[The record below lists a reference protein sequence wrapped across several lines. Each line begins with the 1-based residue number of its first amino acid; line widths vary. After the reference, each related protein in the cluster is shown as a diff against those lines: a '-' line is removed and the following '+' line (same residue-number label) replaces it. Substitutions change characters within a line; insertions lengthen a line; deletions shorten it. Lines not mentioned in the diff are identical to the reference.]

1 MGPKKPEGQ
10 SNADAPPAGVVGGAA
25 LVGATAG
32 LLLSGPLVA
41 IGLGAGA
48 AACCLR
54 KDQAGDVARSTGQ
67 AGLAVVEKGKEI
79 NTQYGVAD
87 KVKGAA
93 HSTFERAKEVNEEH
107 KVVDKAKAGVSR
119 AWARIREVS
128 ERLKALV
135 LQILVAMWHSPRRFG
150 LTVAMIAGASSR
162 GYMFRV
168 RRVRMRA
175 LGAYTLPIPGL
186 DLEYRAQQ

>member
-1 MGPKKPEGQ
+1 MGPKKPEEGQ
-10 SNADAPPAGVVGGAA
+10 PNADAPPAGVVGGAA
-25 LVGATAG
+25 LIGATTG

-119 AWARIREVS
+119 AWARIREVDR
-128 ERLKALV
+128 EHRLASRAGEAFGG
-135 LQILVAMWHSPRRFG
+135 AMDSVTNAVSKKDDGRDGW
-150 LTVAMIAGASSR
+150 GA
-162 GYMFRV
+162 
-168 RRVRMRA
+168 
-175 LGAYTLPIPGL
+175 TKK
-186 DLEYRAQQ
+186 